1 MRECAILV
9 HRNYAEGLTAT
20 AYFNEEDARKEMNEA
35 ADSFINGL
43 KKEGYSPKIIENGR
57 DNIEVSA
64 ADGNIYYEWSII
76 LSEIR

>member
-1 MRECAILV
+1 
-9 HRNYAEGLTAT
+9 
-20 AYFNEEDARKEMNEA
+20 MNEA
-35 ADSFINGL
+35 VDSVIGKL
-43 KKEGYSPKIIENGR
+43 TEEGYKPKIIENGW

>member
-1 MRECAILV
+1 MRECTILV

-20 AYFNEEDARKEMNEA
+20 AYLNEDDARREMNEA
-35 ADSFINGL
+35 VDSVISKLAD
-43 KKEGYSPKIIENGR
+43 ERYSPKVIENGW

-76 LSEIR
+76 ASEIR